1 MPLYGWA
8 NQESMKYGT
17 IQWGSFIER
26 PNRFIARVLMAGGVE
41 TVHVKNTGRCREILI
56 PNARVILE
64 KASNEERRTRYSLIA
79 AYKRDILINID
90 SQAPNQVMYETLQQG
105 LLPQFKNLIRIAKE
119 VRFGNS
125 RFDLYYETESE
136 KGFIEVKGVTLERD
150 GTALFPDAPTE
161 RGAKH
166 LVELAEAVK
175 LGFKGHIIFLIQ
187 MKGPRQFLP
196 NTVMDPQFTEAL
208 RIARASGV
216 EILAYDS
223 LVTEDSLV
231 LGEPIEIGGF

>member
-1 MPLYGWA
+1 
-8 NQESMKYGT
+8 MKYGT
-17 IQWGSFIER
+17 IQRGQFIQR
-26 PNRFIARVLMAGGVE
+26 PNRFIARVSMAGGVE

-56 PNARVILE
+56 PGTTVILE
-64 KASNEERRTRYSLIA
+64 KAGNVARKTQYSLIA
-79 AYKRDILINID
+79 AYKGETLINID
-90 SQAPNQVMYETLQQG
+90 SQVPNQVVSEALQQG
-105 LLPQFKNLIRIAKE
+105 LLPQFPNLTRIARE

-125 RFDLYYETESE
+125 RFDLYYENESE

-175 LGFKGHIIFLIQ
+175 SGFKGHVFFLVQ
-187 MKGPRQFLP
+187 MKGPGRFLP
-196 NTVMDPQFTEAL
+196 NTAMDSKFTEAL

-223 LVTEDSLV
+223 LVTEDGLV
-231 LGEPIEIGGF
+231 LGDQVELGDF

>member
-1 MPLYGWA
+1 
-8 NQESMKYGT
+8 
-17 IQWGSFIER
+17 
-26 PNRFIARVLMAGGVE
+26 MAGGVE

-79 AYKRDILINID
+79 AYKKDILINID
-90 SQAPNQVMYETLQQG
+90 SQAPNQVVYETLQQG
-105 LLPQFKNLIRIAKE
+105 LLPQFQNLTRIAKE

-196 NTVMDPQFTEAL
+196 NTAMDPKFTEAL
-208 RIARASGV
+208 RIARTSGV

-223 LVTEDSLV
+223 MVTEDSLV
-231 LGEPIEIGGF
+231 LGEPIALGDF

>member
-1 MPLYGWA
+1 
-8 NQESMKYGT
+8 MKYGI
-17 IQWGSFIER
+17 IQRGQFIER
-26 PNRFIARVLMAGGVE
+26 PNRFIARVLMNDRTE

-56 PNARVILE
+56 PGTTVILE
-64 KASNEERRTRYSLIA
+64 KAKHEERKTQYSLIA
-79 AYKRDILINID
+79 AYKKEMLINID
-90 SQAPNQVMYETLQQG
+90 SQAPNQVVYETLSKG
-105 LLPQFKNLIRIAKE
+105 LLHQFKNLIRITKE

-125 RFDLYYETESE
+125 RFDLYYENESE

-175 LGFKGHIIFLIQ
+175 SGFKGYIFFLIQ

-196 NTVMDPQFTEAL
+196 NTTMDSKFTEAL

-223 LVTEDSLV
+223 MVTEDSLV
-231 LGEPIEIGGF
+231 LGEPMELGGF

>member
-1 MPLYGWA
+1 
-8 NQESMKYGT
+8 MKYETIRQGT
-17 IQWGSFIER
+17 FVER
-26 PNRFIARVLMAGGVE
+26 PNRFIARVLINEKAE

-56 PNARVILE
+56 PGVKVVLE
-64 KASNEERRTRYSLIA
+64 SAKNKERKTAYSLIA
-79 AYKRDILINID
+79 AYKGETLINID
-90 SQAPNQVMYETLQQG
+90 SQAPNQVIYEALQQG
-105 LLPQFKNLIRIAKE
+105 LLPCFKNPIRIAKE

-196 NTVMDPQFTEAL
+196 NTAMDPKFTEAL
-208 RIARASGV
+208 RIARTSGV

-223 LVTEDSLV
+223 MVTEDSLV
-231 LGEPIEIGGF
+231 LGEPIALGDF

>member
-1 MPLYGWA
+1 
-8 NQESMKYGT
+8 MKYGT
-17 IQWGSFIER
+17 IQWGRFIER

-56 PNARVILE
+56 PNASVILE
-64 KASNEERRTRYSLIA
+64 KASNEERRTQFSLIA

-90 SQAPNQVMYETLQQG
+90 SQAPNQVIYETLQQG
-105 LLPQFKNLIRIAKE
+105 LLPQFHNLTRIGKE

-136 KGFIEVKGVTLERD
+136 KGFIEVKGVTLEQD

-166 LVELAEAVK
+166 LAELAEAVK

-196 NTVMDPQFTEAL
+196 NTAMDPKFTEAL

-231 LGEPIEIGGF
+231 LGEPIELGEF

>member
-1 MPLYGWA
+1 
-8 NQESMKYGT
+8 MKYRT
-17 IQWGSFIER
+17 IQWGRFIER

-64 KASNEERRTRYSLIA
+64 KASNEERRTQFSLIA

-90 SQAPNQVMYETLQQG
+90 SQAPNQVVYETLQQG
-105 LLPQFKNLIRIAKE
+105 LLPQFQNLTRIAKE

-166 LVELAEAVK
+166 LVELAEAAK
-175 LGFKGHIIFLIQ
+175 LGFKGHVIFLIQ
-187 MKGPRQFLP
+187 MKGPRRFLP
-196 NTVMDPQFTEAL
+196 NTAMDPKFTEAL

-223 LVTEDSLV
+223 LVTENSLV
-231 LGEPIEIGGF
+231 LGDPVELGGF